1 MKFKLNF
8 FKDYNSGTAKT
19 KKKPSF
25 LKIFL
30 LLFSIVM
37 IAYLLYI
44 PQEKSIV
51 DHEQKAGD
59 IVKEDIIIKKDIT
72 IEDTES
78 TDLKKKKA
86 IDKVIPI
93 YEYYLEEKGSIQN
106 LINDWF
112 KLIRQSKRKY
122 IKNPK
127 ELNSIKKS
135 IESNFGIK
143 LSDERLK
150 KILTTRMFNKI
161 NLNQLFTFMATIER
175 TGILASKVGI
185 RKSKTGTIK
194 IVYKNQEPQL
204 IQVKKLYDL
213 KDVENALNN
222 YLKDQKFSTNEIDFI
237 SSLVMEFVD
246 VNISYSNTLTQNEE
260 NNVAAQINPV
270 IIKLKAGKI
279 ISRKGD
285 ELQPEDLRL
294 IKLIT
299 IEEEIRERKLS
310 NFYLILVILAF
321 IFLFINKFFTIWKSS
336 DLNKEKLFVV
346 TGATIFVSAAVYRLS
361 IFLFP
366 LILKNLSLDIN
377 YSFSGLYLAIPFG
390 FGALIIAFT
399 FNLQS
404 AVIYSFINS
413 IISGIICDWNFKI
426 VLYVLIGNLVVSYGI
441 EFYQRLKRSPILKAS
456 IFWLLPFNIIWISL
470 LNLTES
476 GLDMSLMLFGIF
488 LGCFSAILSSLLA
501 NFIVPLWE
509 SIFSLYTDLKLI
521 ELNNL
526 NLPIFREMLEK
537 APGTYHHSQMV
548 ATLSETAALDLE
560 LSPLL
565 LTAMALYHDIGK
577 IENPQF
583 FTENNSVYPDDPH
596 NKLNPHESAKMIIN
610 HIADGI
616 ERSNKLKLPEMV
628 ASAIHQHHGT
638 KLVRFFYEKAVEA
651 KDIKTDDLD
660 EKVFRYPGDKP
671 QNIENAIIMIADQV
685 EAASKSL
692 AAPTDE
698 EIRNIIQKIIDSD
711 IEEKQFDECEGL
723 TFKSVN
729 IIANGFLK
737 KLSSIY
743 HMRIS
748 YPGFDF
754 KEKNDQNHQ

>member
-1 MKFKLNF
+1 LF
-8 FKDYNSGTAKT
+8 
-19 KKKPSF
+19 
-25 LKIFL
+25 
-30 LLFSIVM
+30 FSIVI

-44 PQEKSIV
+44 PQEKSIIDQELKV
-51 DHEQKAGD
+51 GD

-72 IEDTES
+72 IEDKEITE
-78 TDLKKKKA
+78 LNRKKA

-93 YEYYLEEKGSIQN
+93 YEYYSDEKGSIQN

-127 ELNSIKKS
+127 ELNNIKKS

-143 LSDERLK
+143 IGDEKLR
-150 KILTTRMFNKI
+150 KILTTRTLNKI
-161 NLNQLFTFMATIER
+161 NLNKLFTFTAGIES
-175 TGILASKVGI
+175 TGILASKAGI

-194 IVYKNQEPQL
+194 IVYKNQDPRV
-204 IQVKKLYDL
+204 IQVEKLYDL
-213 KDVENALNN
+213 KDVENALNIF
-222 YLKDQKFSTNEIDFI
+222 LKEQKFSTSEIEFI
-237 SSLVMEFVD
+237 SSILMEFVD
-246 VNISYSNTLTQNEE
+246 VNISYSNTLTQQEE

-270 IIKLKAGKI
+270 IIKLKSGKI

-294 IKLIT
+294 IKLVA
-299 IEEEIRERKLS
+299 IEEEIREQKLS
-310 NFYLILVILAF
+310 NFYLILVILVF
-321 IFLFINKFFTIWKSS
+321 MFLFINKFFTVWKST
-336 DLNKEKLFVV
+336 DLNKDKLFLV
-346 TGATIFVSAAVYRLS
+346 TGATIFISAAVYRLS

-366 LILKNLSLDIN
+366 LILKNVSLDIN
-377 YSFSGLYLAIPFG
+377 YPYSSLYLAIPFG
-390 FGALIIAFT
+390 FSALIIAFT

-426 VLYVLIGNLVVSYGI
+426 VLYVLIGNLVISYGI

-456 IFWLLPFNIIWISL
+456 IFWLLPFNLIWISL

-476 GLDMSLMLFGIF
+476 SLDMSIMLFSLA
-488 LGCFSAILSSLLA
+488 LGCFSAILAPLLA
-501 NFIVPLWE
+501 TFIIPLWE
-509 SIFSLYTDLKLI
+509 SIFNLYTDLKLI

-548 ATLSETAALDLE
+548 ATLSETAALDLG

-565 LTAMALYHDIGK
+565 LSAMALYHDIGK

-596 NKLNPHESAKMIIN
+596 NKLNPQDSAKMIIN
-610 HIADGI
+610 HISDGI
-616 ERSNKLKLPEMV
+616 ERSKKLKLPGMV
-628 ASAIHQHHGT
+628 ASAINQHHGT

-723 TFKSVN
+723 TFKSLN

-743 HMRIS
+743 HMRVS

-754 KEKNDQNHQ
+754 KEQNDQNHK